1 MLKSLIKVVPE
12 WASRMT
18 VRPTSVPAIKE
29 VKESLDFKSFRR
41 LSSVLT
47 GDFYAVHLLVSLY
60 IKYLLLPWNPTTYC
74 IKRTSVN
81 AAKMKV
87 VDLKE
92 HRLHQGFS

>member
-1 MLKSLIKVVPE
+1 
-12 WASRMT
+12 MT

-74 IKRTSVN
+74 IKRTSAN